1 MHRLKW
7 HYPLPCQNT
16 STVSSCKLVRT
27 VTASGQN
34 VSILCMN
41 YPLQT
46 DESLSL
52 PQHVISN
59 LQRSYEQ
66 MLGYIIKI
74 FIITIFSNV
83 VLKCQIILFVVTF
96 QSFSCS
102 VLLPSRLL
110 AWWCISWTMDLHLIV
125 DSSTLSQ
132 VSWCVKSS
140 GKFLAPHSLC
150 HHSPRRIIRCKQKLG
165 GKQGNHVIHWPCG
178 HGPGA
183 FGDVWL
189 TADESEI
196 TATSWASAAWAR
208 IFTLYLPWCHTVIVV
223 TIVRWLTKAEKTE
236 KVAMME

>member
-74 FIITIFSNV
+74 SIITIFSNV
-83 VLKCQIILFVVTF
+83 VLKMSDYPICCHFPIIFMFCLATIETAGMVVYQLDNGLASDSRQF
-96 QSFSCS
+96 DSQSSQLMCKIF
-102 VLLPSRLL
+102 R
-110 AWWCISWTMDLHLIV
+110 
-125 DSSTLSQ
+125 Q
-132 VSWCVKSS
+132 VSRTPLLV
-140 GKFLAPHSLC
+140 
-150 HHSPRRIIRCKQKLG
+150 SPRRIIRCKQKLG

-183 FGDVWL
+183 LGDVWL
-189 TADESEI
+189 MADELQPHGPLRLGQE
-196 TATSWASAAWAR
+196 
-208 IFTLYLPWCHTVIVV
+208 YLPFTYHDATQS
-223 TIVRWLTKAEKTE
+223 
-236 KVAMME
+236 